1 MPAALLWAVPAA
13 LAYAGLYAA
22 AGDDA
27 RLTLRRTGACALI
40 GATLITLLAWRQTWA
55 SGP

>member
-1 MPAALLWAVPAA
+1 MAAALLWAVPAA

-27 RLTLRRTGACALI
+27 RLTLRRTGACALL
-40 GATLITLLAWRQTWA
+40 GALTLALIAWR
-55 SGP
+55 

>member
-22 AGDDA
+22 GDDDA

-40 GATLITLLAWRQTWA
+40 GATLIALLAWR
-55 SGP
+55 